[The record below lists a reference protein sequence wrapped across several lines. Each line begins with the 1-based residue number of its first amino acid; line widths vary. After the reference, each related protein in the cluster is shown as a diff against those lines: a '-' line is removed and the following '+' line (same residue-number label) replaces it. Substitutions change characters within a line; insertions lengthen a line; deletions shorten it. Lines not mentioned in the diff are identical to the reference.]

1 MMAVDYNNTIKCL
14 DTYKR
19 GVVLQQASYR
29 KLLASAGFAWLFDAM
44 DVGMLSFVITAV
56 TKEWQLSSS
65 QAGLIGSISSLG
77 MAVGAILLGSLA
89 DRYSR
94 QSILILSLLMFS
106 IFNGISAFV
115 SSYLVFLVLRFL
127 IGCGLGGE
135 LPVASTLVSENA
147 PKAVRGRTV
156 VLLESFWAGGWL
168 IAALISYLLIPK
180 YGWRV
185 ALILTSFTALYA
197 LFLRSSLKRHAP
209 HSPKAVAKHL
219 SFTERLGLLFNNEH
233 RRATLMLWVVW
244 FMVVFSYYGMFLWLP
259 SVLVLRGYTIVQSF
273 GYVLLMTLA
282 QLPGYF
288 VAAWL
293 IEKWGRK
300 STLVLFLLGTAVAAI
315 AFGWAHS
322 LVILLGSGIALSF
335 FNLGAW
341 GALYAYSPEQYPALV
356 RGTGTGMASGI
367 GRIGGILGP
376 ILVGY
381 LLQVKVPI
389 TVIFMIFFVAII
401 IAAGAVYWF
410 GVETKEVN

>member
-1 MMAVDYNNTIKCL
+1 MMMVDYNNTIKCL

-156 VLLESFWAGGWL
+156 VLLSL
-168 IAALISYLLIPK
+168 IHISEPTRPY
-180 YGWRV
+180 
-185 ALILTSFTALYA
+185 
-197 LFLRSSLKRHAP
+197 
-209 HSPKAVAKHL
+209 
-219 SFTERLGLLFNNEH
+219 
-233 RRATLMLWVVW
+233 
-244 FMVVFSYYGMFLWLP
+244 
-259 SVLVLRGYTIVQSF
+259 
-273 GYVLLMTLA
+273 
-282 QLPGYF
+282 
-288 VAAWL
+288 
-293 IEKWGRK
+293 
-300 STLVLFLLGTAVAAI
+300 
-315 AFGWAHS
+315 
-322 LVILLGSGIALSF
+322 
-335 FNLGAW
+335 
-341 GALYAYSPEQYPALV
+341 
-356 RGTGTGMASGI
+356 
-367 GRIGGILGP
+367 
-376 ILVGY
+376 
-381 LLQVKVPI
+381 
-389 TVIFMIFFVAII
+389 
-401 IAAGAVYWF
+401 
-410 GVETKEVN
+410 